1 MRNITVELGTI
12 PGDLLN
18 ELARRFER
26 HAKNIYGAAS
36 SSPLYEQLCLN
47 IAADPAVLA
56 LVTQADLSTQVSNLL
71 LGAVH
76 FLLLSGSAS
85 PLAEFYP
92 GLCPTPRPREEAYP
106 YFRAFCLEHADTVR
120 RLVTTQ
126 RVQTNEVR
134 RCTALLPAFG
144 LIAQRSGNRPLALVE
159 IGPSA
164 GLHLL
169 WDKYG
174 YDYGEGGYRGNRE
187 SPVQLA
193 CQLQGNIRPP
203 LPVTLP
209 TVGYRVGIDLLPID
223 VRDEKAVRWL
233 RALIWP
239 EHADRAALLE
249 QAIEMAR
256 LDPPPLI
263 AGNAVDLL
271 PQVLANVSVD
281 TVLCVYHSYMLN
293 QCSKLIRE
301 KIAEC
306 LLAFSQER
314 AFFEVSLEWYS
325 GQRQPALEL
334 LSYHDGNVESELLA
348 YCESHGRMLEWV
360 HS

>member
-1 MRNITVELGTI
+1 MGLSDI
-12 PGDLLN
+12 PTDLLN
-18 ELARRFER
+18 ELSRRFER
-26 HAKNIYGAAS
+26 HAKSIYGASSAN

-92 GLCPTPRPREEAYP
+92 SLCPQPRPREEAYP
-106 YFRAFCLEHADTVR
+106 YFRAFCLEHADAIR
-120 RLVTTQ
+120 QLVTTQ

-144 LIAQRSGNRPLALVE
+144 LIAQQSGNRPLALVE

-174 YDYGEGGYRGNRE
+174 YDYREVRYSGNRE
-187 SPVQLA
+187 SLVQLA
-193 CQLQGNIRPP
+193 CQPQGNIHPP
-203 LPVTLP
+203 LPPTLP
-209 TVGYRVGIDLLPID
+209 TVGYRVGIDLLPIE
-223 VRDEKAVRWL
+223 VRDEKAIRWL

-239 EHADRAALLE
+239 EHADRATLLE
-249 QAIEMAR
+249 QAIQMAR

-271 PQVLANVSVD
+271 PQVLAAIPAD
-281 TVLCVYHSYMLN
+281 TALCVYHSYTLN
-293 QCSKLIRE
+293 QCSKPTRE
-301 KIAEC
+301 KIRER
-306 LLAFSQER
+306 LLAFSQAR
-314 AFFEVSLEWYS
+314 DFFEVSLEWYS
-325 GQRQPALEL
+325 GQKQPHLEL
-334 LSYHDGNVESELLA
+334 FSYRAGNVEVELLA
-348 YCESHGRMLEWV
+348 YCESHGRMIEWV
-360 HS
+360 QS